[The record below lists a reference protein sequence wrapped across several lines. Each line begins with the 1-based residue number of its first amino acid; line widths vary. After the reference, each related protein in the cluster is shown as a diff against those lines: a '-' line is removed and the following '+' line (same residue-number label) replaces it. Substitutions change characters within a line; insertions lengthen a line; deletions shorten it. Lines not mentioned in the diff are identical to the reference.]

1 MVTRAPQSAVR
12 RTLDRTLKRTLKR
25 TQTRTQTRTLTRTLL
40 GAAVGAGLL
49 TLAGQIYALAGVGC
63 SFLCDPEVS
72 TVLGAA
78 AGAWTAA
85 QMRYD

>member
-1 MVTRAPQSAVR
+1 MVTHTKKSAV
-12 RTLDRTLKRTLKR
+12 K
-25 TQTRTQTRTLTRTLL
+25 RTLL